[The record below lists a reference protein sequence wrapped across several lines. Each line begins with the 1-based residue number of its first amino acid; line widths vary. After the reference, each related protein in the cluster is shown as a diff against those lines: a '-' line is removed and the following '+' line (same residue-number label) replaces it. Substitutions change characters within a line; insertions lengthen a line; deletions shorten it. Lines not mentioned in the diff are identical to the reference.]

1 MAPKRKRAGT
11 VGSNAAAESNTNLSD
26 QIATDA
32 SADDTTQQTPQT
44 LKKSRSHNDDQDQPN
59 KRSRSENNTQDDDD
73 DEEQDLG
80 VNGEAGTMKM
90 EAPPKAGL
98 VDPVGYK
105 TNPPPEGR
113 PVRIYADGVFD
124 LFHMGYEACFC
135 TYPRQLANY
144 LQTHAPASTSQIRLP
159 QRPSSGRCHWRQGD
173 SPSQGSDR
181 AERKG
186 TRRDRETLQMG
197 RRSHRRLP
205 LDCRRRVP

>member
-11 VGSNAAAESNTNLSD
+11 VGSNAAAESNTTLPD
-26 QIATDA
+26 QLATDA
-32 SADDTTQQTPQT
+32 SAEDTTQQTPQT

-59 KRSRSENNTQDDDD
+59 KRSRSENNTQEDE

-124 LFHMGYEACFC
+124 LFHMGYEACSSAL
-135 TYPRQLANY
+135 PRQLANY
-144 LQTHAPASTSQIRLP
+144 LFTDTCASSNK
-159 QRPSSGRCHWRQGD
+159 PSPL
-173 SPSQGSDR
+173 SPTYIFSSVSLV
-181 AERKG
+181 
-186 TRRDRETLQMG
+186 TRRPT
-197 RRSHRRLP
+197 
-205 LDCRRRVP
+205 VAKV

>member
-11 VGSNAAAESNTNLSD
+11 VGSNAAAESNTALPD
-26 QIATDA
+26 QIALDA
-32 SADDTTQQTPQT
+32 SAEDTTTQQTPTT
-44 LKKSRSHNDDQDQPN
+44 LKKSRSHGDDQDQPN
-59 KRSRSENNTQDDDD
+59 KRSRSELNSQDDDE

-98 VDPVGYK
+98 IDPVGYK

-124 LFHMGYEACFC
+124 LFHMGYEACSS
-135 TYPRQLANY
+135 TLPRQLANHS
-144 LQTHAPASTSQIRLP
+144 QTHAPASTSQIRLP
-159 QRPSSGRCHWRQGD
+159 QRPSSRRCYWRQRD
-173 SPSQGSDR
+173 PPSQGSDS

-186 TRRDRETLQMG
+186 TRRDGETLQMG
-197 RRSHRRLP
+197 G
-205 LDCRRRVP
+205 

>member
-11 VGSNAAAESNTNLSD
+11 VGSNAAAESNTNLAD

-32 SADDTTQQTPQT
+32 SAEDTTQQTPQT

-59 KRSRSENNTQDDDD
+59 KRSRSENNTQEDE

-124 LFHMGYEACFC
+124 LFHMGYEACSS
-135 TYPRQLANY
+135 TLPRQLANY
-144 LQTHAPASTSQIRLP
+144 LFTDTCASSNK
-159 QRPSSGRCHWRQGD
+159 PSPL
-173 SPSQGSDR
+173 SPTYIFSSVSLV
-181 AERKG
+181 
-186 TRRDRETLQMG
+186 TRRPT
-197 RRSHRRLP
+197 
-205 LDCRRRVP
+205 VAKV